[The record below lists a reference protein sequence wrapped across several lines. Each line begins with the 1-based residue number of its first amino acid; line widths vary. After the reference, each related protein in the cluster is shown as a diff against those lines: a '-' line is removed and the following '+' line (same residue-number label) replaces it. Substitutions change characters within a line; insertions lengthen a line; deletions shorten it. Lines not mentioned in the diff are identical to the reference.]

1 MRDEEETAQWRQR
14 SGRLQR
20 WRELVAEASAEN
32 QVNVAIPDGLQHMG
46 LSLMMFCLFRY
57 VSVLLSA
64 FISNIQQ

>member
-32 QVNVAIPDGLQHMG
+32 QVKVAIPDGLQHMG
-46 LSLMMFCLFRY
+46 LSLMMFCLFRSY
-57 VSVLLSA
+57 Y
-64 FISNIQQ
+64 QQTCAIICNNDF